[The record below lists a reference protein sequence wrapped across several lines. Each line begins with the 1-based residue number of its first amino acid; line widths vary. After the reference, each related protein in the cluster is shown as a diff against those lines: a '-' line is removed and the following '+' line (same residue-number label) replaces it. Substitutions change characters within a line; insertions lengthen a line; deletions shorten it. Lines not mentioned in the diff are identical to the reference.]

1 MPIRIEIVPS
11 LGKTIAVEVVPAD
24 WQSYIAQ

>member
-1 MPIRIEIVPS
+1 MPIRIDFVPS
-11 LGKTIAVEVVPAD
+11 MSKKIAVDVVPAD